1 MRYYLIIPAIAL
13 FLGCKKSSTS
23 SPANNAPTFQFT
35 VDGAVYHMDGA
46 LVNNNL
52 YDSVSGALL
61 IRQTGAG
68 CTGTPDTFY
77 ELIAADTA
85 GDWVIL
91 YTTPLSPLTVTTY
104 MNSYSTLTTSSGI
117 CINNSG
123 QARFNNYSPT
133 FYDGENPGDYAI
145 IAITSI
151 HDGVADGTMSAQLTG
166 KYQGP
171 GIPATMVITDGQ
183 FKNIPIDLN

>member
-1 MRYYLIIPAIAL
+1 MRYYLIIATIAL
-13 FLGCKKSSTS
+13 FLGCKKS

-35 VDGAVYHMDGA
+35 VNGTVYRMDGA
-46 LVNNNL
+46 LVNSNNL

-61 IRQTGAG
+61 IRQFAEE
-68 CTGTPDTFY
+68 CTGTPDTIY
-77 ELIAADTA
+77 ELIASDSA

-91 YTTPLSPLTVTTY
+91 YTTPLSSLTVTMY
-104 MNSYSTLTTSSGI
+104 MNSYSTLTTSNGL

-123 QARFNNYSPT
+123 QASFNNHSPT
-133 FYDGENPGDYAI
+133 FYDGQNPGDYAK

-151 HDGVADGTMSAQLTG
+151 HDGVADGTMSAQFTG
-166 KYQGP
+166 EYPGP
-171 GIPATMVITDGQ
+171 GDSATMVITDGQ